1 MGALSSAESISQSDI
16 INDKFKKLWV
26 EHGDELSLE
35 YAGSYALKGD
45 LVRYGRQTL
54 PGLIKDGMSAL
65 SRYYLNNFHDGVRQ
79 DALDLISGYYTVS
92 KSSSS
97 PFQIIGFE
105 SAPGYEVLIASYVSA
120 VSVDRLNKGKD
131 AATAAA
137 HAKDKLMERQEKLAV
152 KRFGSFCCSIDAKR
166 KMVEESA
173 EFESEAE
180 NFATLGQQI
189 RKSLETKRWWWPS

>member
-1 MGALSSAESISQSDI
+1 MGALSSAESISQSDS
-16 INDKFKKLWV
+16 INDIFKKLWV

-105 SAPGYEVLIASYVSA
+105 PYLPVASAIIVGGITVTTFTLSQVGRSAQHLIS
-120 VSVDRLNKGKD
+120 SVIFAGLTAGMVALVKANGKQLCSRPRLCG
-131 AATAAA
+131 
-137 HAKDKLMERQEKLAV
+137 L
-152 KRFGSFCCSIDAKR
+152 I
-166 KMVEESA
+166 
-173 EFESEAE
+173 
-180 NFATLGQQI
+180 
-189 RKSLETKRWWWPS
+189 